1 MSKIVKASFLS
12 LVSIAVLVG
21 CSNSSS
27 AIPSTCQEGMYCY
40 KNINFGKSEGADFE
54 KGVRDG
60 CHTAEG
66 DFTKDYSMSSS
77 SKTYVDGW
85 MLGRSKCKQ
94 ILPNEG
100 TIQEEQNSKRR
111 AEYQI
116 EQLKL
121 NQSLQN
127 SDSEEGVVDS
137 LLGNSSNNNSDAQ
150 DTEY

>member
-1 MSKIVKASFLS
+1 MSKIVKIS
-12 LVSIAVLVG
+12 LTSLLFMITAIG
-21 CSNSSS
+21 CSNSSN
-27 AIPSTCQEGMYCY
+27 ATPSTCQDGMYCY

-54 KGVRDG
+54 QGVRDG

-66 DFTKDYSMSSS
+66 NFRKDYSKSSS
-77 SKTYVDGW
+77 SATYADGW
-85 MLGRSKCKQ
+85 FLGRSKCKQ
-94 ILPNEG
+94 VLPNEG
-100 TIQEEQNSKRR
+100 TIQEEKNSKIR

-121 NQSLQN
+121 HQSSQS

-137 LLGNSSNNNSDAQ
+137 LLGNSSNTNSSAQ

>member
-21 CSNSSS
+21 CSNSSN
-27 AIPSTCQEGMYCY
+27 ATPSTCQDGMYCY

-54 KGVRDG
+54 QGVRDG
-60 CHTAEG
+60 CRTAEG
-66 DFTKDYSMSSS
+66 DFRKDYSKSSS
-77 SKTYVDGW
+77 SATYADGW
-85 MLGRSKCKQ
+85 ILGRSKCKQ

-100 TIQEEQNSKRR
+100 TIQDDKNSKRR

-121 NQSLQN
+121 NQSSQS

-137 LLGNSSNNNSDAQ
+137 LLGNSNNNSSAQ